1 MTWADTLAVKAKVQA
16 VAAFASATFVTAVPS
31 SATEYTQYAMVH
43 PSEGIDEQTRAS
55 GPPVTTHPRYTL
67 HIVGSTAE
75 SVQKNTALVK
85 AQFVTDG
92 FMIPPAVTG
101 RRNYNGF
108 WSSPIPI
115 QPDNDSNPP
124 ALYQVIELGWSSD
137 PA

>member
-1 MTWADTLAVKAKVQA
+1 MTWADTQAVVAKVDN
-16 VAAFASATFVTAVPS
+16 VAAFATSTFVTVVPS
-31 SATEYTQYAMVH
+31 DGLVRTQYAIVH
-43 PSEGIDEQTRAS
+43 PSEGTDEQTRAS

-92 FMIPPAVTG
+92 FVIPPAVTG

-108 WSSPIPI
+108 LSSPIPI
-115 QPDNDSNPP
+115 QVDTDSNPQTV
-124 ALYQVIELGWSSD
+124 YQVIELGWTSD